1 MDKDKNKSN
10 SKFFFKNHM
19 TLIGNIFYNILHPH
33 LKISTLNSFSS
44 SDYLLLWSSGSIMIG
59 AHQMMGLAQGYWI
72 YELTN
77 SATILGIIAAATAL
91 PMLVLASISGT
102 IADRFRKRF
111 IILSVQ
117 TTSLLISLLAL
128 FIIANKLKWQYFIFL
143 AVMQGSVWIFN
154 GPARQ
159 AWLPKIVSKNN
170 LSNAIALFST
180 GMALGGILGPAV
192 AGLIYSYYGPELVFI
207 TAALIFITA
216 IMLTLN
222 IKSSDISNKTRN
234 KPFLN
239 EIKSGYTYIYNN
251 KNIRILFLIG
261 AIFTLLALPIQS
273 LLPVLVIDVYG
284 KTSAQLGLLASM
296 LGIGGVTGNIIIAS
310 ISKHNR
316 AIFLLVLIFVA
327 GLCMLG
333 IANIQ
338 YFYIGLILLFI
349 SGIAN
354 GSQYSIIQILVME
367 QIDETYRGRIM
378 SFLMLIWGILPIG
391 VFSAGVGVDHW
402 GPQIVLTILGIG
414 LLLLGFITITTQKW
428 IRTIE

>member
-10 SKFFFKNHM
+10 FKFFFTNHRAH
-19 TLIGNIFYNILHPH
+19 IENIFYNILHPH

-44 SDYLLLWSSGSIMIG
+44 TDYFLLWLSGSIMIG

-72 YELTN
+72 YQLTD
-77 SATILGIIAAATAL
+77 SATILGILAGFTGL
-91 PMLVLASISGT
+91 PMLLLASISGT

-117 TTSLLISLLAL
+117 ITSLLISLISL
-128 FIIANKLKWQYFIFL
+128 FIIANELKWQYFIFL
-143 AVMQGSVWIFN
+143 AIMQGSVWIFN

-170 LSNAIALFST
+170 LSNAMALFST
-180 GMALGGILGPAV
+180 GMAIAIIAGPAA
-192 AGLIYSYYGPELVFI
+192 AGLIYSYYGPEFVYI
-207 TAALIFITA
+207 TAAAVFI
-216 IMLTLN
+216 ISIILTLY
-222 IKSSDISNKTRN
+222 IKSADTSKNTQKT
-234 KPFLN
+234 PFFN
-239 EIKSGYTYIYNN
+239 EIKSGYRYVFKN
-251 KNIRILFLIG
+251 KQIRILFLIG
-261 AIFTLLALPIQS
+261 VLFTLLAYPIQS
-273 LLPVLVIDVYG
+273 LLPVLIIDVYG
-284 KTSAQLGLLASM
+284 KDSAELGILASM
-296 LGIGGVTGNIIIAS
+296 LGIGGVTGNIIVAS

-316 AIFLLVLIFVA
+316 AMFLLTLIFIA
-327 GLCMLG
+327 GFCMLG

-349 SGIAN
+349 NGIAN
-354 GSQYSIIQILVME
+354 GSHYSIIQILVLDK
-367 QIDETYRGRIM
+367 IDEEYRGRTM
-378 SFLMLIWGILPIG
+378 SFLMLIWGLLPIG
-391 VFSAGVGVDHW
+391 VLSAGVGVDHW